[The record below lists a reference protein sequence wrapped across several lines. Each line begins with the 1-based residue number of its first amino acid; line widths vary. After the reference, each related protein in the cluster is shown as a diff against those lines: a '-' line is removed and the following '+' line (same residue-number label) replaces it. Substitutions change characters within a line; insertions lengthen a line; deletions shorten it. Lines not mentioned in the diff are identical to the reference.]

1 MLSYSENLND
11 LKALRDIY
19 TLIILKNT
27 KIFLIFRNLKNL
39 KKKLTVI

>member
-1 MLSYSENLND
+1 MLSYSEDLND

-27 KIFLIFRNLKNL
+27 EIFLIFRNLKNL